1 VVLAKKGLQ
10 GASFSK
16 ILEESGAPRGSLYH
30 HFPGG
35 KDELVLEAIELAQSH
50 GMAVIEK
57 LAGHP
62 ADEVASAFINMLR
75 TVLSRSNFEAG
86 CSVVA
91 VTVAAQTP
99 ELRERVGQIFYNW
112 RRRLGELLEQ
122 GGVRPGRGDALAA
135 TLIAA
140 TEGAVVLARAEQSMA
155 PFDLVANELLVVIGN
170 EMSKGRASA

>member
-1 VVLAKKGLQ
+1 MIERTAVLLAKKGLL

-50 GMAVIEK
+50 VMAVIEK

-86 CSVVA
+86 CSIVA
-91 VTVAAQTP
+91 VTVAAQT
-99 ELRERVGQIFYNW
+99 
-112 RRRLGELLEQ
+112 
-122 GGVRPGRGDALAA
+122 
-135 TLIAA
+135 
-140 TEGAVVLARAEQSMA
+140 
-155 PFDLVANELLVVIGN
+155 
-170 EMSKGRASA
+170 